1 MSYEEKSKLQQENR
15 VFLLFACIS
24 KLFLFYGARK
34 GTFLPYIRLGLCI
47 FLYVFVYVLVY
58 PLSGAYYLSVRS
70 LTEKF

>member
-24 KLFLFYGARK
+24 KFFLFYGARK

-47 FLYVFVYVLVY
+47 FLYVLVY
-58 PLSGAYYLSVRS
+58 PLSGVYYLSVRS